1 MFFALFVKLLQL
13 GVWRESESFAKNE
26 DVDEL
31 FQNEDQIFFLQMNV
45 MSFFSL

>member
-1 MFFALFVKLLQL
+1 
-13 GVWRESESFAKNE
+13 
-26 DVDEL
+26 VDEL